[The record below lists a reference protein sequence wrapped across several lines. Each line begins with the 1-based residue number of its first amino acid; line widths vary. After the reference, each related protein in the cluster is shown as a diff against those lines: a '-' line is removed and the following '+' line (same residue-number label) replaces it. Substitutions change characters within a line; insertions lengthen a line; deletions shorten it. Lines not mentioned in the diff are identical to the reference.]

1 MKMINEKSK
10 MKTFISLIVLLAIM
24 LMTNNVYA
32 GMADFDDKTA
42 DAQANEQ
49 LANQEKAESLQMP
62 EIYQKA
68 VRFQG

>member
-42 DAQANEQ
+42 DAQANEIGR
-49 LANQEKAESLQMP
+49 AH
-62 EIYQKA
+62 
-68 VRFQG
+68 V